1 MNNGRT
7 DYINLANEP
16 VMWLLCSVTVLVA
29 LTQAVLF
36 MKAALRAADRCE
48 IDPDIPK
55 KAFRIGMITAVGP
68 SIGVFIFLVS
78 LMPVIG
84 SPMAW
89 MRLSTI
95 GAALTVL
102 SAANNGA
109 IAAGVT
115 MGGEG
120 YTLEIFIVSLMC
132 ITLNGAG
139 WLLFTGFTTPGLE
152 KLCTKLSGGSAE
164 TLAVMTAS
172 CSIGIF
178 SYLLSS
184 SLITSGLTQGGI
196 EISTGNLA
204 AGLGAAAVMMVI
216 NKLICP
222 RVPKLAEYSLGIAMV
237 AGIIAGSVLG

>member
-1 MNNGRT
+1 MNNSRT
-7 DYINLANEP
+7 DYIELANEP
-16 VMWLLCSVTVLVA
+16 IMWLLCSITVVVA
-29 LTQAVLF
+29 LLQAILF
-36 MKAALRAADRCE
+36 MRAALKASDRCG
-48 IDPDIPK
+48 IDSEIPK

-84 SPMAW
+84 SPMSW

-109 IAAGVT
+109 IAAGVPLC
-115 MGGEG
+115 GEG
-120 YTLEIFIVSLMC
+120 YTLEIFIVSLLS

-139 WLLFTGFTTPGLE
+139 WLLFTGLATPGLE
-152 KLCTKLSGGSAE
+152 KLCTRLSGGNAE
-164 TLAVMTAS
+164 TLAVMTAG

-196 EISTGNLA
+196 EISLGNFA
-204 AGLGAAAVMMVI
+204 AGFGAALVMMVI
-216 NKLICP
+216 NKFISP
-222 RVPKLAEYSLGIAMV
+222 KIPKLAEYSLGIAMV
-237 AGIIAGSVLG
+237 AGIVLGSVFG